1 MSKCLLGANQGVN
14 CDEGIG
20 MERCRPK
27 PKTAIGGRQ
36 AKIFETQ
43 VLVARFRLPCERV
56 ADDRRKDILDLCSV
70 FPVLCLFR
78 KITLFFLSFLFAF
91 FLGLGLLVI
100 SDYRFRKISLRSLS
114 LKSFEAFKWEKVFN
128 RTLLESE
135 KATQTFCKSFKPD

>member
-1 MSKCLLGANQGVN
+1 
-14 CDEGIG
+14 
-20 MERCRPK
+20 MESCHPK

-78 KITLFFLSFLFAF
+78 KITPFLP
-91 FLGLGLLVI
+91 VI
-100 SDYRFRKISLRSLS
+100 PVRVFPRSG
-114 LKSFEAFKWEKVFN
+114 
-128 RTLLESE
+128 
-135 KATQTFCKSFKPD
+135 TFGDV